1 MERRIS
7 SRRAR
12 VDMPVFAIVD
22 GFRHACRAVDLSS
35 TGMVIE
41 RTKRLAS
48 RELVSMSAYELW
60 LAGEAGPIQAR
71 ARNVW
76 TQGHLTALRFVVMND
91 VDRLNIAEHLDRL
104 QRLREPLH

>member
-1 MERRIS
+1 MDRRLS

-22 GFRHACRAVDLSS
+22 GFRHGCRAVDLSS

-41 RTKRLAS
+41 RSRSLAG
-48 RELVSMSAYELW
+48 RELSNLAAYELR
-60 LAGEAGPIQAR
+60 LGAEERPILAR

-76 TQGHLTALRFVVMND
+76 SKEHLQALRFVVMHD
-91 VDRLNIAEHLDRL
+91 VDRLLIAEHLDRL
-104 QRLREPLH
+104 ARLREPLH

>member
-22 GFRHACRAVDLSS
+22 GFRHSCRAVDLSS

-41 RTKRLAS
+41 RTRSLAS
-48 RELVSMSAYELW
+48 REPVNLNAYELW
-60 LAGEAGPIQAR
+60 LSGEAGPIQAR

-76 TQGHLTALRFVVMND
+76 AQGHLLGLRFVVMND

-104 QRLREPLH
+104 HRLREPLH